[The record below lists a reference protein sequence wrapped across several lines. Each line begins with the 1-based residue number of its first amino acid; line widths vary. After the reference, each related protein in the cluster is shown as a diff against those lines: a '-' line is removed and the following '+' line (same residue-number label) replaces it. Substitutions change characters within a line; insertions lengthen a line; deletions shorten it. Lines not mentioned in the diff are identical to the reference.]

1 MMPQALMMQVI
12 PQVPAEWL
20 VLFIKGIGGTE
31 VTVEVESAL
40 ESWVQFKFR
49 GIQYKGHRDCEY
61 WRFFPDTSCSIENT
75 STFKEKIKLATKAPS
90 AWFTVGRGLL
100 YCR

>member
-49 GIQYKGHRDCEY
+49 GIQ
-61 WRFFPDTSCSIENT
+61 
-75 STFKEKIKLATKAPS
+75 
-90 AWFTVGRGLL
+90 
-100 YCR
+100 